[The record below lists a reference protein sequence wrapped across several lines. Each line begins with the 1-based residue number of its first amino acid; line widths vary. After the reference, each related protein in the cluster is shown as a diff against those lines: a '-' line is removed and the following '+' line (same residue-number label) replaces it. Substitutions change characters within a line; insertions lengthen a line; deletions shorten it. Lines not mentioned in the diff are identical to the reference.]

1 MLMPVMLKKWL
12 REPLLHFLL
21 IGAALFLLYGIQ
33 NDGLVDDG
41 NRIVINQADF
51 NRLSALWEKKWQRL
65 PTRDELDGMI
75 KAQIREEVLYREA
88 LTMGLDQNDS
98 IVRRRLAQ
106 KVEFIFSDI
115 ASQVQPSDVELS
127 DYLAANSE
135 RFEIPARIS
144 FRQIYLN
151 RDSRGDPK
159 NLLAELMQPDST
171 VDPFAAG
178 DPFMFGQQHDNLT
191 EQAVARLFGKN
202 FSGKLFKLPVGGWQK
217 PVQSGYGLHLVQ
229 INDRTASSLPELS
242 DVRNKVLN
250 EWMSQQR
257 RTMNEAFYESLLTR
271 YEIVVEDISARNHVA
286 SSTASV
292 DKQ

>member
-1 MLMPVMLKKWL
+1 MLKNWL

-21 IGAALFLLYGIQ
+21 IGVALFLLYGIQ

-41 NRIVINQADF
+41 NRIVISQSDI

-75 KAQIREEVLYREA
+75 KTQIREEVLYREA
-88 LTMGLDQNDS
+88 LAMGLDQNDS

-106 KVEFIFSDI
+106 KVEFIFSDL
-115 ASQVQPSDVELS
+115 ASLIQPSDVELS
-127 DYLAANSE
+127 DYLASNSK
-135 RFEIPARIS
+135 RFENPARIS

-151 RDSRGDPK
+151 RDRRGDRTASDAK
-159 NLLAELMQPDST
+159 HLLAALMQPGST
-171 VDPFAAG
+171 VDPLAAG
-178 DPFMFGQQHDNLT
+178 DPFMFGQQHENLT
-191 EQAVARLFGKN
+191 DQAVARLFGKH
-202 FSGKLFKLPVGGWQK
+202 FSGKLFKLPAGGWQG
-217 PVQSGYGLHLVQ
+217 PVLSGYGLHLVQ
-229 INDRTASSLPELS
+229 INGRTTASLPQLS

-250 EWMSQQR
+250 EWMAEQR
-257 RTMNEAFYESLLTR
+257 RAMNEDFYQGLLSR

-286 SSTASV
+286 SSAVSV